1 MPHKILPF
9 IASSPSKVLNIE
21 SRSSPHLLSDHGYLS
36 LLLILFKRIVWLFM
50 SSFNKITPFFH
61 KFKVKKTYN

>member
-9 IASSPSKVLNIE
+9 NATSASSPTKILNIE
-21 SRSSPHLLSDHGYLS
+21 SRSSPHLFSYHGYLS

-50 SSFNKITPFFH
+50 SSFNKITPFFPQI
-61 KFKVKKTYN
+61 